1 MALNPRLRRIL
12 IFVALALLILLVL
25 GIGTVCVLL
34 NRRPPLDAY
43 SALVLPQAPAGAA
56 VRVRFAG
63 VTTLVFDDG
72 ETAWTT
78 DGFFSRPGWL
88 RLALMKIGPDPA
100 AIDRGLGSLD
110 VTHLA
115 AVVPVHSHYD
125 HAMDAPLTAT
135 RTGALLIGSESTLNI
150 GRGAG
155 IPEDRMR
162 KAAPGDSI
170 TLGKWKLTF
179 IKSRH
184 APPDSQSGP
193 PVGTID
199 APLAPPARYSAW
211 AVGETLTIFVEH
223 QSGARMLV
231 VGSAGFEPGSLNGF
245 HADTVFIGIALLSK
259 QPADYRA
266 QWWDENVKR
275 VGARRVIPIHW
286 DDFGRPV
293 DDPLVALPYLADD
306 IGATMTEVSE
316 WARRD
321 GIELR
326 MPPQFT
332 PFVP

>member
-1 MALNPRLRRIL
+1 MSLNPRLRRIL
-12 IFVALALLILLVL
+12 KFVALALSILLML
-25 GIGTVCVLL
+25 GIIAGCVLL

-43 SALVLPQAPAGAA
+43 NALVLPQAPAGAA

-63 VTTLVFDDG
+63 VATLVFDDG
-72 ETAWTT
+72 ETKWMT
-78 DGFFSRPGWL
+78 DGFFSRPSWL
-88 RLALMKIGPDPA
+88 RLALTKIGPDPA
-100 AIDRGLGSLD
+100 AIDRGLSSLD
-110 VTHLA
+110 VAHLA

-125 HAMDAPLTAT
+125 HAMDSPLVAIQTN
-135 RTGALLIGSESTLNI
+135 ALLIGSESTLNI

-162 KAAPGDSI
+162 KVAPGDSVI
-170 TLGKWKLTF
+170 LGKWKLTF
-179 IKSRH
+179 IKSNH
-184 APPDSQSGP
+184 APPDGQSSP
-193 PVGTID
+193 PADTID

-211 AVGETLTIFVEH
+211 AVGETWTIFVEH
-223 QSGARMLV
+223 ESGARILV
-231 VGSAGFEPGSLNGF
+231 VGSAGFEPGSLNGL
-245 HADTVFIGIALLSK
+245 HADTVFAGIALLSK
-259 QPADYRA
+259 QPAAYRA

-293 DDPLVALPYLADD
+293 EDPLVALPYFADD
-306 IGATMTEVSE
+306 IGATMAEVSE
-316 WARRD
+316 WSGRD